1 MDINFS
7 VRRDVASDR
16 TLAEDKFEVSEDEEF
31 SLPTFAEFERDFM
44 VVLQASTDPKTKTFA
59 YNRNT
64 FLKSKFNTH
73 VMLNRDREL
82 ASQKA
87 VPHRDFYNVRKVDTH
102 IHHSACMN
110 LSIY

>member
-1 MDINFS
+1 MIFY
-7 VRRDVASDR
+7 
-16 TLAEDKFEVSEDEEF
+16 
-31 SLPTFAEFERDFM
+31 
-44 VVLQASTDPKTKTFA
+44 ASTDPKTKTFA

-87 VPHRDFYNVRKVDTH
+87 VEQRDFYNVRKVDTH

-110 LSIY
+110 SSIY